1 MTEYK
6 HIKFSTATT
15 GLEQAIKEAEPIWQ
29 LVNVVPLNPYEAIA
43 VFSREVASLG
53 GQDERF

>member
-6 HIKFSTATT
+6 HIKFTTATQT

-29 LVNVVPLNPYEAIA
+29 LVNVMPLNPYEAIA

-53 GQDERF
+53 GEDE

>member
-1 MTEYK
+1 MNEYK
-6 HIKFSTATT
+6 HIKFSTVTT

-53 GQDERF
+53 GQDD

>member
-6 HIKFSTATT
+6 HIKFSTATQA
-15 GLEQAIKEAEPIWQ
+15 GLEQAIKNAEPIWQ
-29 LVNVVPLNPYEAIA
+29 LVNVVSLNSYEAIA

-53 GQDERF
+53 GGDE